1 MSETTAESLIYLYGI
16 VPGDA
21 PDPADELRGIDDAP
35 VRLVRTPALGAV
47 VSDLDA
53 AQYADAALEARLDD
67 LAWVG
72 ERGVAHERVLD
83 WFTERGPVIPLS
95 LFSLHRDD
103 ERVRERLQEDEARL
117 AERLERLRGTRE
129 WGVKLW
135 RREAQLDEQ
144 LEELSPSLRAL
155 QAEMES
161 APQGRR
167 FLLGKKREALRAE
180 ELRRVAAR
188 VTHQVYAALRE
199 TAAEATT
206 ASLPPSPPGAERV
219 LALHAAFLVPD
230 AAFPAFQQRL
240 GELAGTFQPL
250 GFEFEFTGPWPPY
263 HFAEPHGS

>member
-1 MSETTAESLIYLYGI
+1 VSETTAERLTYLYGI

-21 PDPADELRGIDDAP
+21 PDPTDELRGVDDAA
-35 VRLVRTPALGAV
+35 VRLVRTPTLAAA

-53 AQYADAALEARLDD
+53 AHYVDEALEARLDD

-83 WFTERGPVIPLS
+83 WFAERGPVIPLS

-103 ERVRERLQEDEARL
+103 QRVRERLQGEEERL

-135 RREAQLDEQ
+135 RRDAQLAEHLQ
-144 LEELSPSLRAL
+144 ELSPSLHAL

-161 APQGRR
+161 APPGRR
-167 FLLGKKREALRAE
+167 FLLGKKRDALHAE

-199 TAAEATT
+199 AAAEATT
-206 ASLPPSPPGAERV
+206 TSLPPSPSEAERV

-230 AAFPAFQQRL
+230 AGFPAFQQRL
-240 GELAGTFQPL
+240 GELAVTFQPL

-263 HFAEPHGS
+263 HFAESHGR